1 MRGDCFDSRQ
11 NWGGLFQSIV
21 FDKFIFAGD
30 VASLHVVSEV
40 SVIAMCQ

>member
-1 MRGDCFDSRQ
+1 MRGDCLTVDKTGEVYFS
-11 NWGGLFQSIV
+11 LV